1 MDWFQGL
8 AESFLT
14 NEQGRV
20 YVLRVDIQSEDCA
33 KFVDLVR
40 RGKVLA
46 VLARPPDDTWRPPAR
61 DGGASTQRLRDVEPP
76 WGKSTLTPKHLSKP
90 TQAASGKV
98 GECFAP
104 SILCALYA

>member
-1 MDWFQGL
+1 MDPRLFVPRPVRDEGPKYVVHFGRGEVSRELFQGL

-20 YVLRVDIQSEDCA
+20 YVLRVDLQSEDCA
-33 KFVDLVR
+33 MKSNGDIRWEPQFVDFVR

-61 DGGASTQRLRDVEPP
+61 DGGTSTQRLRD
-76 WGKSTLTPKHLSKP
+76 
-90 TQAASGKV
+90 
-98 GECFAP
+98 
-104 SILCALYA
+104 